1 MRFKKIYSIVME
13 NFINGYGLIAE
24 NVRGLEERKEEGSF
38 KDINSFIKSK
48 NKVNRGVESIVIK
61 NIIIDDNINTLL
73 KWKEIIDNVFI
84 EFKKEDKEKGEIL
97 NYKLFTNFSEETIS
111 ELCDVGVKKVNKT
124 IRDFVTEVILI
135 AIDEKLINIKKVC

>member
-48 NKVNRGVESIVIK
+48 NKVNRGVENIVIK

-73 KWKEIIDNVFI
+73 KWKEIIDNVFA

-111 ELCDVGVKKVNKT
+111 ELCDIGVKKVNKT